1 MSPVEKGT
9 RFIED
14 ADLAWEEVAEGV
26 TRKIMAFNDDLMV
39 VKVKFET
46 GSIGTL
52 HQHYHSQIS
61 HVQGGVFEVEIGGE
75 KKMLKDGDAFYAS
88 PNVVHGVVC
97 MEAGMLV
104 DVFNPMREDFL
115 K

>member
-1 MSPVEKGT
+1 MSTVEKGIA
-9 RFIED
+9 FIED
-14 ADLAWEEVAEGV
+14 GKLAWEEVAEGV
-26 TRKIMAFNDDLMV
+26 QRKIMAFNDDLMV

-52 HQHYHSQIS
+52 HHHYHSQMS
-61 HVQGGVFEVEIGGE
+61 HVQGGVVEVEIGGE
-75 KKMLKDGDAFYAS
+75 KKILKDGDAFYAS

-104 DVFNPMREDFL
+104 DVFNPMREDFV